1 MLKWWDRGE
10 KREIKQ
16 HFKTGRNRRERRREN
31 DLQFGGICNSWVG
44 MGGYSVGG
52 WVLGAGGGAVWGTI
66 EFLDRGPL
74 LVSKWGNSS
83 NSKNLRTK
91 VGSSEIKMYV
101 HVM

>member
-1 MLKWWDRGE
+1 MQRA
-10 KREIKQ
+10 
-16 HFKTGRNRRERRREN
+16 KTGENRREKRGKKIFIL
-31 DLQFGGICNSWVG
+31 DGICNSWVG
-44 MGGYSVGG
+44 VGGYSVGG

-74 LVSKWGNSS
+74 LASKWGNSS

-101 HVM
+101 HVMLKYV